1 MSSAEERRRLEHL
14 REEIVKLGIREAEVS
29 VFRKSVKLEGR
40 SADWAAV
47 VKAGKKA
54 AKLGYKGVVNE
65 IELDGFTPPPVRR
78 SAIEDGA
85 IDGERPDVMIIGGG
99 VIGCAIARE
108 LRRWD
113 VSVLLCDKESDVA
126 MHASSRNDGMI
137 HPGIASHI
145 GSLRGKLNVEGNV
158 MYTQLCKEL
167 KIPFKRYG
175 NFILYSDHL
184 FGVGG
189 RAVLGARAKA
199 FGIPGGHVDRQRMH
213 EMEPNITD
221 EALGA
226 FSYPMSGVLSPY
238 KLTVALAENAVENG
252 AKVSLD
258 TIITSMEMAHG
269 RIAAVHT
276 NRGTVYPRIV
286 VNAAGVFSD
295 IIAKMADDQF
305 FTIHPRKGELV
316 ILDKKKG
323 KLVQRSMGL
332 VSVKAAT
339 SDTKGGGVMRTI
351 DGNVLVGPDAYEEPL
366 REDFS
371 THADHVDAIL
381 EKHLPLIK
389 GFAKS
394 DVITYF
400 AGVRACN
407 YEEEFIVE
415 RSEQVDNLIHAAAIQ
430 SPGLASAPAIAKR
443 IVEITTAA
451 LGEQMDVHRND
462 RFNPVRKAAPA
473 LKYMSLEEKQKLI
486 EKNPDYGVII
496 CRCEEISKGEI
507 IDCIHSPIPVTSLD
521 GIKRRVRP
529 GMGRCQGGFCS
540 PLVTNLIAQETGL
553 KPEEITKNGDG
564 TEFLYGP
571 TEKGTKGIPE
581 SPAAPEQPEKAAKAP
596 AKKEAARAGKKK
608 QPAKGAPKK
617 KSTAKKTDAKTGK
630 GGAEA

>member
-1 MSSAEERRRLEHL
+1 MSSSEEGRRLSHL
-14 REEIVKLGIREAEVS
+14 REEISALGIREAEVS
-29 VFRKSVKLEGR
+29 VFRR
-40 SADWAAV
+40 SIRLSGMCGDWATIV
-47 VKAGKKA
+47 RAGKKA

-65 IELDGFTPPPVRR
+65 IELDGFTPPPIRR

-85 IDGERPDVMIIGGG
+85 IDGERPDVLIIGGG

-113 VSVLLCDKESDVA
+113 VSVLLCEKESDVA

-145 GSLRGKLNVEGNV
+145 GSLRGKMNVEGNL
-158 MYTQLCKEL
+158 MYTQLCKDL

-199 FGIPGGHVDRQRMH
+199 FGIPGGHISRQRMH
-213 EMEPNITD
+213 ELEPNITD
-221 EALGA
+221 AALGA

-252 AKVSLD
+252 ARVSLD
-258 TIITSMEMAHG
+258 TIVTSMEMEHG

-276 NRGTVYPRIV
+276 NRGTVYPRLV

-400 AGVRACN
+400 AGVRASN

-415 RSEQVDNLIHAAAIQ
+415 RSEEVDNLVHAAAIQ

-443 IVEITTAA
+443 IAEISTAA
-451 LGEQMDVHRND
+451 LGEQMDVHKND
-462 RFNPVRKAAPA
+462 RFDPVRKAAPV
-473 LKYMSLEEKQKLI
+473 LKYLSLEEKQKLI

-540 PLVTNLIAQETGL
+540 PLVTSIIAQETGL

-571 TEKGTKGIPE
+571 TNKGTGQTAADKGAE
-581 SPAAPEQPEKAAKAP
+581 SKPQAKKAPARKPSAKASAGKGGARTAQKSDKKAP
-596 AKKEAARAGKKK
+596 AKAGASKK
-608 QPAKGAPKK
+608 
-617 KSTAKKTDAKTGK
+617 K